1 MTDIQN
7 ILQFDQDLLLA
18 LNGSNSLFLD
28 GWMACLTC
36 GFTWIPL
43 YVSLLYLVIKNNET
57 MAQILLI
64 LGCSLLC
71 VVMADGVADFIVKP
85 LVGRWRPSND
95 PFIKYAVRVVGGM
108 RGSDY
113 GFFSAHAAN
122 TFSIAIFF
130 CLLVR
135 SKILSTSLIV
145 WSLVNC
151 YTRMYLGLHYP
162 LDILCGLL
170 WGGVVGIVSYIVYHK
185 VYSRIA
191 PANNY
196 ISANTFSIAIFF
208 CLLVRSK
215 ILSTSLIVWS
225 LVNCYTRM
233 YLGLHY
239 PLDILCGLLWGGVVG
254 IVSYIVYHKVYS
266 RIAPANNYIST
277 QYTST
282 GYSLSDIDI
291 VELVLVLTFIYTV
304 IAAVLIYN

>member
-7 ILQFDQDLLLA
+7 LLQLDQELLLT

-28 GWMACLTC
+28 GWMTYLTS

-43 YVSLLYLVIKNNET
+43 YISLLYLVIKNNET

-71 VVMADGVADFIVKP
+71 VAMPDGVADFLVKP

-95 PFIKYAVRVVGGM
+95 PIIKYTVRVVGGM
-108 RGSDY
+108 RGGDY

-122 TFSIAIFF
+122 TFSIAMFF

-135 SKILSTSLIV
+135 SKVLNISLIL

-170 WGGVVGIVSYIVYHK
+170 WGGVVGILAYIVY
-185 VYSRIA
+185 Y
-191 PANNY
+191 
-196 ISANTFSIAIFF
+196 
-208 CLLVRSK
+208 K
-215 ILSTSLIVWS
+215 I
-225 LVNCYTRM
+225 
-233 YLGLHY
+233 
-239 PLDILCGLLWGGVVG
+239 
-254 IVSYIVYHKVYS
+254 YS

-282 GYSLSDIDI
+282 GYSLSDVDI
-291 VELVLVLTFIYTV
+291 VELVLVLTIVYTV
-304 IAAVLIYN
+304 IAAVVVDN